1 MNQKMKWKRLLSWT
15 LLVITLFSGI
25 PAYATTGDP
34 EAESSAAVVM
44 SDDGNSPYFSNS
56 MLEHSAKSVPELH
69 SNAVIL
75 VEANTEQVIY
85 EKNSSEKLYP
95 ASTTK
100 VMTAL
105 LTYENVGLDEMV
117 TTTASAVYHSTLIPD
132 GSSAGLK
139 VGEEISVRNLLYGL
153 LLPSG
158 NDAACVLAEY
168 VGGSVEKFVEMM
180 NVRAKEL
187 GCINTNFANP
197 HGLTNEKHY
206 TTAHDLYCIAYEFAK
221 HEELMEIAN
230 TTSVTVPATNQNPE
244 RTRNTTNHLISTR
257 RYTQYFYEYARGVK
271 TGYTSAAKHCLVST
285 ALKDDMYLICIVLN
299 SPVLEGN
306 VVTSFVDSKA
316 LYEWGFAT
324 YEMRNILKKGSSV
337 TEAYVSLSDEKDS
350 VILETNDD
358 ISILIPKGSYDETLL
373 SINPPEK
380 VATLTAPI
388 AKGDLVAEATVVY
401 DNVDCGRIGLVTA
414 SSAALSE
421 FMDLDGKTDAFF
433 NSSFFVVL
441 LIAIPVVFVIY
452 IIYITL
458 ASKRR
463 RKRSVYGHGRRYR

>member
-1 MNQKMKWKRLLSWT
+1 MKQMIKWKQFIAGALLA
-15 LLVITLFSGI
+15 ITIVTGI
-25 PAYATTGDP
+25 PVRATG
-34 EAESSAAVVM
+34 EEGVSEGQAQVVIANE
-44 SDDGNSPYFSNS
+44 GNSPYFSDS
-56 MLEHSAKSVPELH
+56 MLAHSAQSVPETN
-69 SNAVIL
+69 SGAVIL
-75 VEANTEQVIY
+75 VEANTRQVIY
-85 EKNSSEKLYP
+85 EKNSSEKMYP

-105 LTYENVGLDEMV
+105 LTYENVNLDDVV
-117 TTTASAVYHSTLIPD
+117 TTTASAVHHNTLIPD
-132 GSSAGLK
+132 GSSASLK
-139 VGEEISVRNLLYGL
+139 VGEEITVRNLLYGL

-168 VGGSVEKFVEMM
+168 VGGTVENFVEMM

-187 GCINTNFANP
+187 GCINTHFANP
-197 HGLTNEKHY
+197 HGLTNENHY

-230 TTSVTVPATNQNPE
+230 TTSITIPATNQNSE
-244 RTRNTTNHLISTR
+244 QTHNTTNHLISTR
-257 RYTQYFYEYARGVK
+257 KYTQYFYEYARGVK

-285 ALKDDMYLICIVLN
+285 ALKDDMYLICIVLK

-306 VVTSFVDSKA
+306 VVTSFMDSKA

-324 YEMRNILKKGSSV
+324 YELRNILKKGSSV
-337 TEAYVSLSDEKDS
+337 TEAYVTLSEEKDS

-358 ISILIPKGSYDETLL
+358 IRILIPRGSYDESLL
-373 SINPPEK
+373 TINPPK
-380 VATLTAPI
+380 TVATLTAPI
-388 AKGDLVAEATVVY
+388 AKGDLVAEATVIY
-401 DNVDCGRIGLVTA
+401 DNVDCGKIGLVTA

-421 FMDLDGKTDAFF
+421 FMDMNGKTEDFF
-433 NSSFFVVL
+433 NSKIFVVL
-441 LIAIPVVFVIY
+441 LIAIPVVFVFY

-463 RKRSVYGHGRRYR
+463 RRRSVYGRRYR